1 MPCAGPVAQTSCES
15 PPSPALEWLTNTAE
29 RCDRSAR
36 HPTRTC
42 DRRHPPT
49 WWTGSCWHD
58 INLHLDVSAQ
68 YTLAKAIGTTRE
80 QLMGNLRD
88 LALLL
93 APSSMVM

>member
-1 MPCAGPVAQTSCES
+1 VLTHASCRARTPRMGSVA
-15 PPSPALEWLTNTAE
+15 
-29 RCDRSAR
+29 
-36 HPTRTC
+36 
-42 DRRHPPT
+42 T